1 MNNMEGK
8 TKASIDNGGSV
19 SWSIPNLCW
28 KNNEVDVLAKE
39 SKLDATDMEKKSTP
53 EILNIVSYQTLI

>member
-1 MNNMEGK
+1 MV
-8 TKASIDNGGSV
+8 D
-19 SWSIPNLCW
+19 PNLWW
-28 KNNEVDVLAKE
+28 KTNEVDALAKE